1 MLKYPLIIDLDGV
14 LRIGNRLADN
24 VHHFFNFLEESKIN
38 SCILSNSSLY
48 CGNSIKEFFHLHSVK
63 LSIPII
69 TTVDAT
75 LKYSIDRFTKVAVYT
90 SEEVRSLFSE
100 ILDYNTPQAVVIG
113 DIDDKWNF
121 EIMQNIFNYV
131 RNGAEL
137 IAMHKNKYWNK
148 PDKGI
153 QLDAGTFIH
162 GIEYAASVT
171 ATLIGKPSKFYFQS
185 ALKTLGYNSDD
196 NFIMLGDD
204 VESDIVGAKSL
215 NAFTILIYTG
225 KTQKPVVNEYRKF
238 VNFEADNLVEVIKI
252 IKNNFL

>member
-14 LRIGNRLADN
+14 LRIGNRLADD

-48 CGNSIKEFFHLHSVK
+48 SGNSIKEFFHLHSVK

-69 TTVDAT
+69 TTVDAA

-90 SEEVRSLFSE
+90 SDEVKLLFSE

-131 RNGAEL
+131 NNGAEL

-162 GIEYAASVT
+162 GIEYAASVS
-171 ATLIGKPSKFYFQS
+171 ATLIGKPSKLYFQS
-185 ALKTLGYNSDD
+185 ALNTLGYNPDN

-204 VESDIVGAKSL
+204 VESDMIGAKSL
-215 NAFTILIYTG
+215 NAYTILIHSG
-225 KTQKPVVNEYRKF
+225 KTQKPIANEFKKF
-238 VNFEADNLVEVIKI
+238 VNFEADNLLEVIKI
-252 IKNNFL
+252 LKNNFL